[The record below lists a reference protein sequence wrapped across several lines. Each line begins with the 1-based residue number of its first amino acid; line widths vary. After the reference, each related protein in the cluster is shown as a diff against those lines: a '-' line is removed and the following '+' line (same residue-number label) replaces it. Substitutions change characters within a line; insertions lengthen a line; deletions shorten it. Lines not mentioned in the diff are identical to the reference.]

1 MTETLRTPGLLGALA
16 RVRDPLAVWTI
27 FFLVSGQG
35 LRYLLGIPGY
45 AALAALTVVAIAL
58 AYPTPLRLLRPP
70 VFIGFFVGLATM
82 SVLWSATRSA
92 TLLAVVTLIATT
104 YLAIV
109 ITRSTT
115 IAHFMVLLYR
125 GFQVSLF
132 VGVVFEL
139 IVSLI
144 IRHPI
149 GPLSHDLVSLGG
161 HDFADTF
168 RWSYNRLFEGGDIQ
182 GFVGNRNPFAAIALF
197 TLIGVIILA
206 LDRRI
211 SLIDAAITGIT
222 AAAVLM
228 LTQSATV
235 TIAALYMAGL
245 LVAGL
250 LIRFTPPRMK
260 RAFSFTILGVTA
272 TVAVLA
278 LKYRV
283 LIFGMLDRRPDA
295 TNRVGI
301 WRALFEYAL
310 QRPEGWGYVAYWPV
324 YEEPYA
330 SIVKD
335 SPVFVA
341 PHGHNAFLDAW
352 LQLGFAGAALLLTIV
367 LLTFLS
373 AWRLVERANR
383 GDSFIPLGWVLMTS
397 VLALQAITE
406 SRLISEWGWFLLV
419 ALYYSAP
426 GALTLAVIS
435 DDMVRT
441 GDRSPAAKRSNF

>member
-1 MTETLRTPGLLGALA
+1 MTETLRTRGPIGALA
-16 RVRDPLAVWTI
+16 RARDPLAVWTV

-35 LRYLLGIPGY
+35 LRYLVGIPGY
-45 AALAALTVVAIAL
+45 AVLAVLTIAAIAL
-58 AYPTPLRLLRPP
+58 AYPTPVRQLRPP
-70 VFIGFFVGLATM
+70 LLIGSFVGLATL
-82 SVLWSATRSA
+82 SILWSATRSA
-92 TLLAVVTLIATT
+92 SLLASATLIATT

-109 ITRSTT
+109 IARSTT
-115 IAHFMVLLYR
+115 VAHFMVLLYR
-125 GFQVSLF
+125 GFQLSLF
-132 VGVVFEL
+132 IGVFFEL
-139 IVSLI
+139 FVALV

-149 GPLSHDLVSLGG
+149 GPLAHDLVSLGG
-161 HDFADTF
+161 EDFAEGF
-168 RWSYNRLFEGGDIQ
+168 LWSHNQLFEGGDIQ

-197 TLIGVIILA
+197 ALIGVIILV
-206 LDRRI
+206 LDQRI
-211 SLIDAAITGIT
+211 GRIDAAVTGLI
-222 AAAVLM
+222 AMAVLG

-235 TIAALYMAGL
+235 TVAALYMAGL

-250 LIRFTPPRMK
+250 LIRITPVRMK
-260 RAFSFTILGVTA
+260 RAFSFTILGLTA

-278 LKYRV
+278 LKYRA
-283 LIFGMLDRRPDA
+283 LIFGLLDRRPDA
-295 TNRVGI
+295 TNRGGI

-324 YEEPYA
+324 YDEPYA
-330 SIVKD
+330 SIVEN

-352 LQLGFAGAALLLTIV
+352 LQLGLAGAALLITIV

-383 GDSFIPLGWVLMTS
+383 GDSFIPLGWVLMTA
-397 VLALQAITE
+397 VLALQALTE

-426 GALTLAVIS
+426 GAFTLAVIS